1 MAGWGLL
8 SGVLSWRR
16 ASAVVA
22 GLVLAFGGLGVATA
36 AVTDRPTV
44 PQVTVSYNGVEL
56 QNCWDTTSCPQIAV
70 MGESVTVTLAATSP
84 DVVRFQYGFVGGGVE
99 TVDGSTATLTLF
111 PRQEGYNRLQ
121 VVSIN
126 SIGQPSEQL
135 DFMFNVAPR
144 PGPVGSWTFDDGS
157 GTTAAD
163 GPGLTHPLTLSGGAA
178 FDGKGRLNGAVAL
191 DGVNDVVQA
200 TDPVVD
206 TSKSFSIAAWARPT
220 SSTKNGVVAAITGT
234 NSSAFGLYYDAAS
247 KRWVFART
255 SADVRTPT
263 LYRAASKEA
272 PINGAWTHLTGT
284 YDVTT
289 GNLQLFVNGR
299 LQQTTTSPVAPAWKA
314 AGPLTIGRGKYAAAD
329 TGYFAG
335 SLDQIKLWQRPL
347 VAEEVPA
354 LADPRTPDEPVSALA
369 AHWPLDSATR
379 GTDHVWRT
387 AESIR
392 GADLQLTGFGS
403 TADQSGA
410 FVNDP
415 ERGQVLEMTGKARE
429 SLSVGRPIVDGSSSF
444 TVGVMVKIA
453 DPSKPMVIARQST
466 STKDAWRLE
475 YKPLDAFTAQWVF
488 ARSPADSS
496 AEVVATY
503 TTDLDSVSGW
513 HLLLGT
519 YDAAHP
525 SVLQGSPAGAI
536 KVTVDIR
543 GGDGSLATYLSP
555 TRFGTT
561 TVIGA
566 ARTTAQPFNGRLDEL
581 RIYAGVLSQRKAC
594 TDYPDLQNCGS

>member
-16 ASAVVA
+16 ASAVVV

-70 MGESVTVTLAATSP
+70 MGESVTVTLTATSP

-144 PGPVGSWTFDDGS
+144 PGPVGSWSFDDGS

-206 TSKSFSIAAWARPT
+206 TSKSFSISAWARPT

-299 LQQTTTSPVAPAWKA
+299 LQQTATSPVAPAWKA

-387 AESIR
+387 AECDPRR
-392 GADLQLTGFGS
+392 GPAAHRFRQHRRPVGCLRQRPGTRPGTRDDRQG
-403 TADQSGA
+403 
-410 FVNDP
+410 
-415 ERGQVLEMTGKARE
+415 ARE
-429 SLSVGRPIVDGSSSF
+429 PLGRPPDRRRQQQLHRRRHGEDRRPVQADGHRPAVEPPPRTPGVWNTSRSTPSPLSGCSPARPPTLPPRSSRPTPPTWIPSPAGISSSEP
-444 TVGVMVKIA
+444 TMPPI
-453 DPSKPMVIARQST
+453 R
-466 STKDAWRLE
+466 
-475 YKPLDAFTAQWVF
+475 
-488 ARSPADSS
+488 
-496 AEVVATY
+496 
-503 TTDLDSVSGW
+503 VSCRE
-513 HLLLGT
+513 
-519 YDAAHP
+519 D
-525 SVLQGSPAGAI
+525 PAGAI
-536 KVTVDIR
+536 KVTVD
-543 GGDGSLATYLSP
+543 
-555 TRFGTT
+555 
-561 TVIGA
+561 
-566 ARTTAQPFNGRLDEL
+566 E
-581 RIYAGVLSQRKAC
+581 QRR
-594 TDYPDLQNCGS
+594 